1 MDVAGLRVQLQKYEQ
16 EHLLAFWDDLSEEE
30 KTLLFNELSQLD
42 LEYVTQSFDR
52 CVADL
57 NAKAEKLDDR
67 MEPLPSEYKVV
78 VLHHS
83 FFHRSLKNRLR

>member
-57 NAKAEKLDDR
+57 NAKAEKLDDCN
-67 MEPLPSEYKVV
+67 MMYTTNVKQLPTCLNYIDGLFREDV
-78 VLHHS
+78 
-83 FFHRSLKNRLR
+83 N